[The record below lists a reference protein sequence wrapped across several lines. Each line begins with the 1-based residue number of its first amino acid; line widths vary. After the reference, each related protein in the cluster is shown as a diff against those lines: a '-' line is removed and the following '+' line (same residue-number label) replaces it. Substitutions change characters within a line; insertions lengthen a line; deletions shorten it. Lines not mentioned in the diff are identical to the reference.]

1 MKSVFRKSIT
11 VNTVKIGTNDGD
23 KEFHIFGKIKASN
36 MRSTVMKFIAETTS
50 GNDSIGKIESN
61 IINGNF
67 LIKSHTQET
76 KTYECDY
83 REFLKISTPAV

>member
-23 KEFHIFGKIKASN
+23 KEFHIFGKIKDSN
-36 MRSTVMKFIAETTS
+36 MRSTVMKFVSQETS
-50 GNDSIGKIESN
+50 GNDNISKIESN

-67 LIKSHTQET
+67 LIKSRREET

-83 REFLKISTPAV
+83 NEFLKISTPAV